1 MKHIITLFLTVLLI
15 SSFVIPAS
23 AAQNETVIQSS
34 SYLLDNGFLVI
45 DELIVTSQTR
55 SSSKDYTFQRSI
67 YHGTNEI
74 ATIAIYGNFKYDGT
88 NVSVISKRV
97 SRSDAYDGWSYSQT
111 SFTSSGGTITLS
123 AKLTKILT
131 PSIPFTM
138 TLSCDKDGN
147 ISYS

>member
-97 SRSDAYDGWSYSQT
+97 SRSDAYDGWS
-111 SFTSSGGTITLS
+111 
-123 AKLTKILT
+123 
-131 PSIPFTM
+131 
-138 TLSCDKDGN
+138 
-147 ISYS
+147 